1 MEVAKAE
8 VLAQTVTASPP
19 DLPDTGSLGRTIA
32 ECLWLVHAWWIDSD
46 FQTKLLVVL
55 LSCLMLNLILIRAA
69 WRVYGECLTEML
81 TKDSMGRDLSDDGPR
96 YKTED
101 LLNNKIPKW
110 EKMHRE

>member
-1 MEVAKAE
+1 MNGAQAE
-8 VLAQTVTASPP
+8 VLAQAVSASPP
-19 DLPDTGSLGRTIA
+19 VVPDNGSIVRTLV
-32 ECLWLVHAWWIDSD
+32 ECLGLIQAWWIESD

-55 LSCLMLNLILIRAA
+55 LSCLVVNLLLIRAA
-69 WRVYGECLTEML
+69 WGVYGECLTEML
-81 TKDSMGRDLSDDGPR
+81 TKDSTGKDLSEDGPR